1 MDPQDALPVQL
12 VQLAQQEG
20 APLQRTLD
28 LVHTALA
35 RRSGVL
41 RAEVLAHEGGDLV
54 VVARAGEPGP
64 VAGACAVFPL
74 RHGGAELGLLHLHG
88 GDPSAVDPVVGAA
101 AGHHLAVALRD
112 VAAAREQAELHRVTD
127 AVRRLFEEGARAGSV
142 EAAGRLLVAVTADV
156 LGTERAAVMLV
167 DPDTRVT
174 HVLGVGL
181 PEGLEQR
188 LAAGL
193 LGRLA
198 RDSPAWWR
206 AVSAGGPE
214 LVDDVAVVPVR
225 PGGFVQ
231 TLGVCSYVSLP
242 LMSAEGL
249 VGTAVCGDVTR
260 RRTWTAAD
268 RVLAHRIALQGAVV
282 VDNARLRE
290 LERAHLHQLEHR
302 AFHDQLTGLPNRAAL
317 LGALG
322 DALDPVTG
330 DGRVALLL
338 IDLDGFKRVN
348 DTLGHHAGDVLL
360 QQVAARLLALLP
372 AGATAARLGGDEL
385 AVTLTGP
392 VREDA
397 AGLARAVHERLGEPY
412 GIEGRTVRTGA
423 SIGIAHA
430 PRHATDVT
438 GLLRAADEAM
448 YRAKRAGT
456 GPHVARDRRD
466 PGPAAPAPDRDV
478 PS

>member
-1 MDPQDALPVQL
+1 MEPQSALPAQL
-12 VQLAQQEG
+12 VLLAQEESVS
-20 APLQRTLD
+20 PQRVLG
-28 LVHTALA
+28 LVHAALA
-35 RRSGVL
+35 PRTGVR
-41 RAEVLAHEGGDLV
+41 RAEVLTHERGRLV
-54 VVARAGEPGP
+54 VVARAGEAGP
-64 VAGACAVFPL
+64 VPGACATFTL

-88 GDPSAVDPVVGAA
+88 GDPSTVDPAVGAA

-112 VAAAREQAELHRVTD
+112 VTTAREQAELHRVTD
-127 AVRRLFEEGARAGSV
+127 AVRRLFEEGVRAVSV
-142 EAAGRLLVAVTADV
+142 EAAGRLLVAVAADV

-167 DPDTRVT
+167 APDTRVT

-181 PEGLEQR
+181 PEELEQR
-188 LAAGL
+188 LVASL

-198 RDSPAWWR
+198 RDSPAWQR
-206 AVSAGGPE
+206 AALTGGPDV
-214 LVDDVAVVPVR
+214 VDDVATAAVR

-231 TLGVCSYVSLP
+231 TLGLRSYVSLP

-260 RRTWTAAD
+260 SRTWTPAD
-268 RVLAHRIALQGAVV
+268 RVLARRLALQGAVV

-290 LERAHLHQLEHR
+290 LEQAHLRQLEHR

-348 DTLGHHAGDVLL
+348 DTLGHHGGDVLL
-360 QQVAARLLALLP
+360 QQVAVRLRELLP
-372 AGATAARLGGDEL
+372 AGATGARLGGDEL
-385 AVTLTGP
+385 AVALAGP
-392 VREDA
+392 A
-397 AGLARAVHERLGEPY
+397 ADLAADLARAVHVRLGEPY

-430 PRHATDVT
+430 PRDATDTT

-448 YRAKRAGT
+448 YRAKRAGD
-456 GPHVARDRRD
+456 GPRTAR
-466 PGPAAPAPDRDV
+466 
-478 PS
+478 